1 MSRTQ
6 YMCGGS
12 VRNGAGDI
20 WILSDHEY
28 LHMQRIELN
37 SYPVGFV
44 EFLIPY
50 KQESGMIRF

>member
-1 MSRTQ
+1 MWR
-6 YMCGGS
+6 S

-37 SYPVGFV
+37 FYPIGFV
-44 EFLIPY
+44 EPLIPY
-50 KQESGMIRF
+50 KQGIGMIRF